1 MYIESLSN
9 QLEGIVQS
17 TLSLD
22 LIRSSLDQ
30 VFNSFY
36 IISQL
41 YCFYYS
47 IHCSYLNMKDYSKA
61 LNTIDLVNSI
71 CSIPLS
77 IDMAIVYSVSLLH
90 VGRIEDA
97 LEVIES
103 LQIIEN
109 FSEEE
114 ANHSFIL
121 ACALQECH
129 QIDKALQFVHLLLDL
144 PSYQTS
150 EVYELSFL
158 CYSEIKDMDHC
169 ILDLTKALE
178 VFHGTNEKKQE
189 LALKLSRLYDEKGEL
204 LKSVEITTRY
214 LSRSRHLIVRI
225 NQGVSNRTALNNKLI
240 TNKNIIKLLNV
251 FGLLWLHCLIS
262 RQIFPRNKT
271 VIVILL

>member
-1 MYIESLSN
+1 MFLFPI
-9 QLEGIVQS
+9 
-17 TLSLD
+17 D
-22 LIRSSLDQ
+22 D
-30 VFNSFY
+30 
-36 IISQL
+36 
-41 YCFYYS
+41 
-47 IHCSYLNMKDYSKA
+47 SYLNMKDYSKA
-61 LNTIDLVNSI
+61 LNTIDLVNSV
-71 CSIPLS
+71 CSVPLS
-77 IDMAIVYSVSLLH
+77 IDMAVVYSVSLLH

-129 QIDKALQFVHLLLDL
+129 QIDKALQFVHLLLNL

-150 EVYELSFL
+150 EVYELSYL

-189 LALKLSRLYDEKGEL
+189 LALKLSKLYDEKGEL

-214 LSRSRHLIVRI
+214 LSRSRHLIVGGWH
-225 NQGVSNRTALNNKLI
+225 GVSNRIDRSSKLT
-240 TNKNIIKLLNV
+240 TNKSIIKRLKDYGVSWPPYLL
-251 FGLLWLHCLIS
+251 S
-262 RQIFPRNKT
+262 KRIFPQNRT
-271 VIVILL
+271 VIVILV